1 MNRLAFF
8 VPLALF
14 ALFAGLAAYQLS
26 QPKTEDVPSRM
37 VGKALPAFELPS
49 GREGGDGLTQAAF
62 TDGTPKLL
70 NIWATWC
77 LPCIAEA
84 PQLEALKEAGA
95 PIIGIAIRD
104 TPEDIAAFLE
114 KHGDPYRQIAI
125 DERSTVQLG
134 IGSSGVPET
143 FVIDGN
149 GIIRHQHIG
158 DVREDDVDD
167 LLERLREAAE

>member
-1 MNRLAFF
+1 MKRLAFF
-8 VPLALF
+8 IPLALF

-26 QPKTEDVPSRM
+26 QPKTDDVPSRM
-37 VGKALPAFELPS
+37 VGRPLPGFELPS
-49 GREGGDGLTQAAF
+49 GRADGPAVTQADF

-95 PIIGIAIRD
+95 PVIGIAIRD
-104 TPEDIAAFLE
+104 TPEDIAAFLS
-114 KHGDPYRQIAI
+114 KHGDPYTRIAI

-143 FVIDGN
+143 FVVDGD

-158 DVREDDVDD
+158 DIREGDVAD
-167 LLERLREAAE
+167 LLERLREAGE

>member
-1 MNRLAFF
+1 MKRLAFF

-14 ALFAGLAAYQLS
+14 ALFAGLAAYQLT
-26 QPKTEDVPSRM
+26 QPKTENVPSRM
-37 VGKALPAFELPS
+37 VGKPLPAFELPS
-49 GREGGDGLTQAAF
+49 GREGEDRLTQAAF

-95 PIIGIAIRD
+95 PIVGIAIRD
-104 TPEDIAAFLE
+104 TPEDIAAFLQE
-114 KHGDPYRQIAI
+114 HGDPYRQIAI
-125 DERSTVQLG
+125 DERSAVQLG

-143 FVIDGN
+143 FVIDGR

-158 DVREDDVDD
+158 DVREDDVED
-167 LLERLREAAE
+167 LLQRLREAAE